1 MNKRKANDALND
13 AEFQEII
20 KDIFENEKVKE
31 MKKYRIHGNTSCYA
45 HCYDAAYFCYL
56 ACKKRGLDYKSAA
69 RAAML
74 HDFYLYD
81 WRVKGTHIGKHGFT
95 HPKKAYENAS
105 KIFELNNI
113 EKDIILTHMWPLTF
127 FTVPLYKESFIL
139 TIVDK
144 QCAMAEIFR
153 SFKYK
158 INKIKN
164 TKLVT

>member
-1 MNKRKANDALND
+1 MNKKKAIEALND
-13 AEFQEII
+13 LEFQEII

-45 HCYDAAYFCYL
+45 HCYDATYFCYL

-81 WRVKGTHIGKHGFT
+81 WHVKGFHKGLHGFT
-95 HPKKAYENAS
+95 HSQTAFENAS
-105 KIFELNNI
+105 KLFELNSI
-113 EKDIILTHMWPLTF
+113 EKDMILTHMWPLTF
-127 FTVPLYKESFIL
+127 LKFPMYKESFIL

-144 QCAMAEIFR
+144 QCAIAENFR
-153 SFKYK
+153 SIKYK
-158 INKIKN
+158 LDKRKISKQAI
-164 TKLVT
+164 